1 MFALEISVPTLTGDE
16 GDKIMMKSAHEKAN
30 RRKREITSERGSPVF
45 KKKGGPGGPRRP
57 LVRGLQ
63 VAAGG
68 SGPHT
73 GTASFAASKSGQDK
87 GTPHSPHRE

>member
-1 MFALEISVPTLTGDE
+1 
-16 GDKIMMKSAHEKAN
+16 MMKSAHEKAN

-45 KKKGGPGGPRRP
+45 KKKKKKGPGGPRRP

-73 GTASFAASKSGQDK
+73 GTASFAASKSGQDT

>member
-1 MFALEISVPTLTGDE
+1 MTGDE

-45 KKKGGPGGPRRP
+45 KKKKKKGPQRP
-57 LVRGLQ
+57 QEALGQRS
-63 VAAGG
+63 AGG
-68 SGPHT
+68 GRWLGPSH
-73 GTASFAASKSGQDK
+73 GHSQLRGQQKRQDT

>member
-1 MFALEISVPTLTGDE
+1 
-16 GDKIMMKSAHEKAN
+16 MMKSAHEKAN
-30 RRKREITSERGSPVF
+30 RREREITSERGSPVF
-45 KKKGGPGGPRRP
+45 KKKKKKGPRGPRRP